1 MTRPPNRSVHIPR
14 GSRKRAPVR
23 TGVAVNKPNSVEL
36 RPSSARIGIPV
47 TPNIIQTAK
56 QTVNAH
62 VVTSRIETLPPL
74 PSALLLP
81 TALQRTRS
89 ASGEPTSHCPGPY
102 AGQNRVDFF
111 ARRHTFVR
119 RHAPSPTPMIVA
131 VALTMNVVFELINK
145 EFLFR
150 NYVLE

>member
-1 MTRPPNRSVHIPR
+1 M
-14 GSRKRAPVR
+14 
-23 TGVAVNKPNSVEL
+23 EL
-36 RPSSARIGIPV
+36 RPSCVADR
-47 TPNIIQTAK
+47 
-56 QTVNAH
+56 NAGH
-62 VVTSRIETLPPL
+62 AEHHPDRETDRERPGGDEQNSKHSPPL